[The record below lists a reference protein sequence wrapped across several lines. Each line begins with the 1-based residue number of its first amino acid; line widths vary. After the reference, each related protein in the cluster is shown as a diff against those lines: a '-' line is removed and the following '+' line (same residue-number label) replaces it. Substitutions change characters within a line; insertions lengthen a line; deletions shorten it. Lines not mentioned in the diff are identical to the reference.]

1 MMIISTSKLIIE
13 KKKNK
18 KEIILIEEVL
28 KSSIAGISRNFEI
41 KKTFL
46 TIVSKNIM
54 LVPTIKIKTNLTK

>member
-28 KSSIAGISRNFEI
+28 KSSIAGITRNFEI
-41 KKTFL
+41 KKTLL

>member
-28 KSSIAGISRNFEI
+28 ESSIAGISRNFEI
-41 KKTFL
+41 KKTLL

>member
-1 MMIISTSKLIIE
+1 MIISTSKLIIE

-28 KSSIAGISRNFEI
+28 KSSIAGITRNFEI
-41 KKTFL
+41 KKTLL